1 MKVVVTGASG
11 LLGRS
16 LIRLLTLAAPSDD
29 YEVIGLAYSRAEEPL
44 RKLDLLDAE
53 ATTEL
58 LRELQ
63 PDVVVHCAAERFPD
77 RADADPERARAL
89 NVDVCSR
96 LAADCASCGAALI
109 YLSTDYVFDGGVKSG
124 AFPPYQTDAPTCPV
138 NFYGQ
143 TKRGGEEAVLA
154 VPACHPVVVRVPVL
168 YGTDQATLDE
178 SASLVVAEVR
188 RAPALTT
195 TVPLTTIFSSAP
207 PCTTAVHAAPSS
219 VPSHPSNGP
228 GTGLFSFHGFL
239 ETVRVHLGGRS
250 GASRKIS

>member
-77 RADADPERARAL
+77 RADADPERARQHAQGPES
-89 NVDVCSR
+89 VARQVME
-96 LAADCASCGAALI
+96 AG
-109 YLSTDYVFDGGVKSG
+109 
-124 AFPPYQTDAPTCPV
+124 
-138 NFYGQ
+138 
-143 TKRGGEEAVLA
+143 RGGMPERGRLHAAA
-154 VPACHPVVVRVPVL
+154 VPARHR
-168 YGTDQATLDE
+168 
-178 SASLVVAEVR
+178 
-188 RAPALTT
+188 PAH
-195 TVPLTTIFSSAP
+195 
-207 PCTTAVHAAPSS
+207 VHA
-219 VPSHPSNGP
+219 
-228 GTGLFSFHGFL
+228 
-239 ETVRVHLGGRS
+239 GR
-250 GASRKIS
+250 